1 MFTSTDSRLWLAVHL
16 LYPHA
21 SQAFDIYQGIV
32 QQSESLINQ
41 NKKEAIFAKLVQVME
56 RIPPVSSNLA
66 FQEFEFD
73 QIDQWKVIYKN
84 SQKKQLVIFVGV
96 LIFEMKMLEIAPLL
110 KLSPDKAQFL
120 FHQVFKKLAQN
131 SSKLKYNEQLNFKK
145 QNDLKISYLYTYEN
159 LIEYCLG
166 LLSEEDHE
174 KVRAGL
180 ELYPILQVTK
190 EEYSRIINQI
200 QNLKVQ
206 RTGEAKAR
214 KGNGTDAL
222 ANEAAT
228 RDSRLFYKKK
238 RTWVALAAILCGV
251 TVVGIL
257 QYTGVLPYLQNREQ
271 TLVIGALDKRSE
283 TPVPDH
289 PEIAQGS
296 VPEEAP
302 PSEIPSE
309 EANLSELPPETV
321 AEVTPNEVPPVIA
334 ATPKPSEPVVSTP
347 PVSTP
352 AASTPVASVA
362 AEESLPSEAGGLFRG
377 HLIVDDVDTANS
389 QLMQQLQKLGAT
401 KAGEV
406 ALGWKKSEKV
416 AYYHYVIPEKS
427 IAEANSS
434 FRRLGKL
441 VLKFEKHP
449 RSIPAGSRRFII
461 EVEQK

>member
-56 RIPPVSSNLA
+56 RIPPVSSNLS

-84 SQKKQLVIFVGV
+84 SQKNQLVIFVGV

-206 RTGEAKAR
+206 RAGEAKAR
-214 KGNGTDAL
+214 KGNGVDAL
-222 ANEAAT
+222 SNEATA
-228 RDSRLFYKKK
+228 RDSRPFFKKK
-238 RTWVALAAILCGV
+238 RTWAVLAVVLAGV
-251 TVVGIL
+251 TAVGVL
-257 QYTGVLPYLQNREQ
+257 QYTGVLSYLQNREQ
-271 TLVIGALDKRSE
+271 TLVIGELDKRGE
-283 TPVPDH
+283 NTPVPDH
-289 PEIAQGS
+289 TDIAQGS

-302 PSEIPSE
+302 PQEMPPTE
-309 EANLSELPPETV
+309 EPALPETPTETV
-321 AEVTPNEVPPVIA
+321 AEVSPIAPTLPVPV
-334 ATPKPSEPVVSTP
+334 KPSEPVVSS
-347 PVSTP
+347 PVTTSNAT
-352 AASTPVASVA
+352 AAVVS
-362 AEESLPSEAGGLFRG
+362 EDLPSEAGGLFRG
-377 HLIVDDVDTANS
+377 HLIVEDVDAANV
-389 QLMQQLQKLGAT
+389 QLMKQLEKLGAT

-406 ALGWKKSEKV
+406 ALGWKKTEKI
-416 AYYHYVIPEKS
+416 AYYHYVITEKN
-427 IAEANSS
+427 IAEANKN
-434 FRRLGKL
+434 FRQLGKL